1 MFSPCPAWY
10 NLPVR
15 NSGRERSRAALK
27 AFLQSLDRK
36 VLNRDTRAKGVTV
49 AYMAV
54 AILLLLHHVYVT
66 VYHKSVLTGA
76 RDLYIPFILF
86 AGASFFM
93 GKLWKDKLFWVFAVL
108 LVLKVARTA
117 LFGTYALTVSVTY
130 FVLSVYA
137 FFICYAIGRVLPREM
152 WKPFLSVLCFL
163 WTVAAVIYAAF
174 GLKVAFTGVPI
185 PNLGTTSFMISPVDH
200 RLYLVYHAVSS
211 GVLLASCMSV
221 AVLGLLLSKNIL
233 PRIFYAAAALV
244 LFFTCSLT
252 GTRTAFVMCG
262 VNLALLLCLPLYDR
276 LKPGLPGKRLLDCGK
291 LALVLLSALVLAAG
305 IAYAQSRAVHLMNSA
320 RVQGLLIPAAFA
332 EGEAAPVLNEIQER
346 GFDLAGDEMGFLN
359 GRYTQ
364 WDYVLK
370 VAFSSPKD
378 LLLGQSVYNT
388 MVPITELRA
397 ADGLP
402 ALDHCHNIFL
412 QYLTENG
419 LPGLLLYCAFIFTF
433 LFHAGRVLTNRKLPF
448 WQRALPVCAI
458 ICVLEGLVDN
468 TCHVNFGYP
477 QMTALYLFS
486 GLTITLSR
494 EEAAKKK
501 LSHDKS

>member
-1 MFSPCPAWY
+1 M
-10 NLPVR
+10 
-15 NSGRERSRAALK
+15 K

-36 VLNRDTRAKGVTV
+36 VLNRDTRAKGVTF

-54 AILLLLHHVYVT
+54 AVLLLLHHVYVT
-66 VYHKSVLTGA
+66 VYQKSVLTGA

-93 GKLWKDKLFWVFAVL
+93 GKLWKDKLFWIFAAL

-185 PNLGTTSFMISPVDH
+185 PNLGTEAFIVNADH
-200 RLYLVYHAVSS
+200 RLYFIYHAVSS
-211 GVLLASCMSV
+211 GVILAVCMSM
-221 AVLGLLLSKNIL
+221 ALLGCILTERKLL
-233 PRIFYAAAALV
+233 RIFYGAAALV
-244 LFFTCSLT
+244 LFFACSLT

-262 VNLALLLCLPLYDR
+262 LNLALLLFIPLRDR
-276 LKPGLPGKRLLDCGK
+276 LFPDRPVSCFPSLWRYGV
-291 LALVLLSALVLAAG
+291 LALCVLAVTG
-305 IAYAQSRAVHLMNSA
+305 AVAFLQPLA
-320 RVQGLLIPAAFA
+320 TDLLPAAAGA
-332 EGEAAPVLNEIQER
+332 EAIPGAEPALNDIAVR
-346 GFDLAGDEMGFLN
+346 GFSFSSDEYGFLN
-359 GRYTQ
+359 GRFDH
-364 WDYVLK
+364 WGYVLK
-370 VAFSSPKD
+370 AAFASPKD

-402 ALDHCHNIFL
+402 ALYHCHNTFL

-433 LFHAGRVLTNRKLPF
+433 LFHAWRVLTNRKLPF
-448 WQRALPVCAI
+448 WQRALPVCTLLCIA
-458 ICVLEGLVDN
+458 EGCIDN

-477 QMTALYLFS
+477 QMTALYLFA
-486 GLTITLSR
+486 GLTVTLSR
-494 EEAAKKK
+494 ETKKT
-501 LSHDKS
+501 SSRGN